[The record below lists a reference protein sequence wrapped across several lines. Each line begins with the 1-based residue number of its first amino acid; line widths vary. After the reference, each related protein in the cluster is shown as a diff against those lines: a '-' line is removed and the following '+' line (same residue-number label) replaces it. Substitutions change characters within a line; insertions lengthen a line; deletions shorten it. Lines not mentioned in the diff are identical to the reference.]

1 MLFKNDSQIKRFNQE
16 QPHFSIRKLSVGAAS
31 VLIGIS
37 LMGFTNQSVKA
48 DTVSEPT
55 TEETTKTNTNN
66 SDQQTLKKNNVPS
79 VEQSSTVE
87 KENSSNTEQNSVV
100 EKQDGTTD
108 KTSQSTVP
116 TSNQA
121 NTEVINEYPKTNVVQ
136 GQNLNASSKPSD
148 SQSTDTQNKALKSL
162 DEAKKAPAVQPA
174 KGNEESNGED
184 IKGINSKITITGE
197 NKYTGKTSESSAK
210 NVEVNPSI
218 TKDLNMVITI
228 ENNSDT
234 DKNISTSY
242 PDNAYALPA
251 YNGRKNANIVV
262 DSSRVTINN
271 NQVTFGGNYQDAGL
285 TITNWDAANEQG
297 SSGFN
302 NKEETIA
309 KIVNDP
315 SLIGGFQISGTIKAH
330 QIATIIVPLK
340 VVNPDQKSGGSKFE
354 RQYGQAVVISLDPEG
369 GRSAGDYTSV
379 NSSVDTLVDNNI
391 ANLAD
396 NDGNLTL
403 NADVTNGGLLTHQ
416 ETLEFNLNNIA
427 NFNNN
432 HQVHVVFDHSKEINL
447 DWAGINGDSIQ
458 YKVNGVYKTASQMTD
473 ADWKNVTAVKV
484 NAGLASGATG
494 KISIPVKVQN
504 VD

>member
-31 VLIGIS
+31 VLIRIS
-37 LMGFTNQSVKA
+37 LMGFTSQSVKA
-48 DTVSEPT
+48 DTVTEPT
-55 TEETTKTNTNN
+55 TEETTKTDATN
-66 SDQQTLKKNNVPS
+66 SDQQTLTAEKENNAS
-79 VEQSSTVE
+79 NVEQSSTVE
-87 KENSSNTEQNSVV
+87 KENSPNTEQN
-100 EKQDGTTD
+100 
-108 KTSQSTVP
+108 SQSTVP
-116 TSNQA
+116 TSKQT
-121 NTEVINEYPKTNVVQ
+121 NTEVINEYPKTNAVQ
-136 GQNLNASSKPSD
+136 GQNLNTNSDPSD
-148 SQSTDTQNKALKSL
+148 STQNKALKSL
-162 DEAKKAPAVQPA
+162 EEAKKAPAVQPT

-210 NVEVNPSI
+210 GVEVNPSI
-218 TKDLNMVITI
+218 TKDLNMVITL

-262 DSSRVTINN
+262 DSSRVTVNN

-285 TITNWDAANEQG
+285 TITNWDAANEDG

-302 NKEETIA
+302 HKEETIA

-315 SLIGGFQISGTIKAH
+315 SLIGGFQIAGVLKAH

-340 VVNPDQKSGGSKFE
+340 VVNTDQRSGGNKFE
-354 RQYGQAVVISLDPEG
+354 RQYGQAVVVSLDPEG

-396 NDGNLTL
+396 NNGNLTL

-432 HQVHVVFDHSKEINL
+432 HQVHVVLDHSQCRFNIRCN
-447 DWAGINGDSIQ
+447 W
-458 YKVNGVYKTASQMTD
+458 
-473 ADWKNVTAVKV
+473 
-484 NAGLASGATG
+484 
-494 KISIPVKVQN
+494 
-504 VD
+504 